1 MTDRTGPALL
11 LVTLLTASP
20 ATAQS
25 AADYQVHPVANAAT
39 LAGGVIFEGDVPR
52 ARRFLIT
59 KDVEVCGLGYREREE
74 VEVSGAGGLS
84 NVVIAITGIET
95 GKPWPEAPDGWVLN
109 QEGCVFDPHV
119 QVVPRGQEL
128 TILNTDPVLHNIHGF
143 ELIGSASRTLFN
155 FGQPPE
161 QETITHA
168 LRPRRSNRIRLE
180 CDAHDFMLG
189 WVYASDT
196 PYTVV
201 VDGEGRF
208 VIEGIP
214 PGSYSVIAWHPYL
227 GTREQQITLAPNGAG
242 EIEFQFSSE

>member
-1 MTDRTGPALL
+1 MTHGTGPAFLIVSLL
-11 LVTLLTASP
+11 AASW
-20 ATAQS
+20 AAAQS
-25 AADYQVHPVANAAT
+25 GTGYQVRPVADAAT
-39 LAGGVIFEGDVPR
+39 LAGGVVFDGDVPR

-74 VEVSGAGGLS
+74 VDVSDAGGLR
-84 NVVIAITGIET
+84 NVVIAIVGIDA
-95 GKPWPEAPDGWVLN
+95 GKPWPAAPDGWVLN

-128 TILNTDPVLHNIHGF
+128 TILNPDPVLHNIHGF

-168 LRPRRSNRIRLE
+168 LRPRRSNHIRLE

-189 WVYASDT
+189 WVYASDS
-196 PYTVV
+196 PYAVA
-201 VDGEGRF
+201 VDGDGRF
-208 VIEGIP
+208 MIDDIP
-214 PGSYSVIAWHPYL
+214 PGTYGVIAWHPYL
-227 GTREQQITLAPNGAG
+227 GTREQQVTLAPNQAG
-242 EIEFQFSSE
+242 EMVFQFSSE